1 LWRARDHTL
10 YAALALRPGS
20 RPWISDVCVP
30 ISNLAECVLQTKKD
44 HANAPFPL
52 TLVGHAGDGNFHL
65 LYLLDLTNPKEIAA
79 AERLNEGRVM
89 RALGMGGTCTGEHGI
104 GYGKMKFLETEHGE
118 AVELMRSIKRA
129 LDPDNR
135 MNPGK
140 VVNVDRPAAVPAG
153 GMLTT

>member
-1 LWRARDHTL
+1 DETMMDAVNRYSRTNYAVAPTILFEFHSDSRTHAAEQAATVQTMAEEHGGSGFKWATRPEDREELWRARDHTL

-79 AERLNEGRVM
+79 AERLNE
-89 RALGMGGTCTGEHGI
+89 
-104 GYGKMKFLETEHGE
+104 
-118 AVELMRSIKRA
+118 
-129 LDPDNR
+129 
-135 MNPGK
+135 
-140 VVNVDRPAAVPAG
+140 
-153 GMLTT
+153 